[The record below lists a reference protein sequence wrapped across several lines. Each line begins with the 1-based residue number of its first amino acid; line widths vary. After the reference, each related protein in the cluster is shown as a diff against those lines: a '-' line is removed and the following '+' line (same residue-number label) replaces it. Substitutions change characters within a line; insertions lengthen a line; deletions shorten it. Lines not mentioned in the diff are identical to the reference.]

1 MNYYICITNGPKIYY
16 YVVLY
21 PLSMQLKPVG
31 KTLCVFDFLITEVF
45 TVITLSSVVI
55 ASDVSML
62 SCVIIFV
69 ILWTI
74 AWQASLSMGLSK

>member
-16 YVVLY
+16 YVVLH
-21 PLSMQLKPVG
+21 PLSMQLKPVS
-31 KTLCVFDFLITEVF
+31 KTLCVCDFLITEVF

-62 SCVIIFV
+62 SCVIFFV

-74 AWQASLSMGLSK
+74 PWQASLSMGLSK